1 MMIKLFKS
9 ALILIFL
16 LQSTIVFC
24 QPEISSSKE
33 ADLDSLISA
42 RLPSIAPGAVVLI
55 AEKGK
60 IVYRKAFGLSDME
73 SGGTMKPEYI
83 FRIGSI
89 SKQFTAVGVLQLLED
104 RKIGLEDHIKKFLP
118 DYPSPGSDIT
128 IRQLLNH
135 TSGIRNYL
143 ELDAGESV
151 DVTRLQPEQVV
162 NIFKKEPLKFAPGTA
177 FDYSNSNYFLLAY
190 LIEKITDVP
199 YRAYLEKNIVERAK
213 LSSTF
218 YANAKTDSLK
228 FKSAKAYSKFDKGYE
243 LAELEPTNLLY
254 GAGDIV
260 SNADD
265 LLKWHR
271 ALYSGR
277 LIKKSTLKM
286 ATEPS
291 TLTNGERIDYGY
303 GFYIKDLAG
312 ESTVEHSGS
321 TDGYQSDMVYLPE
334 RDLLFITLFNC
345 YEADMDW
352 QILTNDLAKLYLEKN
367 ETEVALNENQ
377 LEKYAGL
384 YEVIFKGVSH
394 KMKITLDNKQ
404 LYVEALNPEARLP
417 KVKLHAN
424 DVNKFYIKE
433 APLRFE
439 FTQTSDNDTLMMT
452 TYNSKGKDADWVKIE
467 E

>member
-1 MMIKLFKS
+1 MVKLFKS

-16 LQSTIVFC
+16 LRSTIVFC
-24 QPEISSSKE
+24 QYEISKPKE
-33 ADLDSLISA
+33 ADLDSLISV
-42 RLPSIAPGAVVLI
+42 RLPSIAPGAVVLV
-55 AEKGK
+55 AERGK

-73 SGGTMKPEYI
+73 SGDIMKPEYI

-89 SKQFTAVGVLQLLED
+89 SKQFTAVSVLQLLED
-104 RKIGLEDHIKKFLP
+104 KKVELEDHIKKYLP
-118 DYPSPGSDIT
+118 DYPSQGNDIT

-143 ELDAGESV
+143 ELNAAEGV

-190 LIEKITDVP
+190 LIEKITGVP
-199 YRAYLEKNIVERAK
+199 YREYLEKNVLERAK
-213 LSSTF
+213 LSTTF
-218 YANAKTDSLK
+218 YADPKADSLK

-243 LAELEPTNLLY
+243 PAELEPTNLLY
-254 GAGDIV
+254 GAGDLE
-260 SNADD
+260 SNVDD
-265 LLKWHR
+265 LLKWHK
-271 ALYSGR
+271 ALYAGK
-277 LIKKSTLKM
+277 LIKKSTLRV
-286 ATEPS
+286 ATHQS

-312 ESTVEHSGS
+312 ESSVEHSGS
-321 TDGYQSDMVYLPE
+321 TDGYQSDVVYIPE

-352 QILTNDLAKLYLEKN
+352 QILTNDLVKLYLGKN
-367 ETEVALNENQ
+367 DTEVALNENQ
-377 LEKYAGL
+377 LEKYVGM
-384 YEVIFKGVSH
+384 YEVVFNGVSH
-394 KMKITLDNKQ
+394 KMKITLDKKQ
-404 LYVEALNPEARLP
+404 LYVEALNPEDRLP
-417 KVKLHAN
+417 KVKLHAK

-439 FTQTSDNDTLMMT
+439 FTQASDNDTLMLT
-452 TYNSKGKDADWVKIE
+452 TYNSKGKDADWAKIE